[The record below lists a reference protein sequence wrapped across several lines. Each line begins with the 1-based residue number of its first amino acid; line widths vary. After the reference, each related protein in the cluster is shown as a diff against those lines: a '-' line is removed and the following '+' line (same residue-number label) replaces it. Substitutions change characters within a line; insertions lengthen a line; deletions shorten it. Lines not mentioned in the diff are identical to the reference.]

1 MCLITGNPGMG
12 KSVFASKFCTF
23 AYEKEILAA
32 CFFFQHHKARRNNP
46 TALVKTLAYQL
57 CSNIPQYKEKIQNSL
72 NEKSI
77 LQMKSVDLFTYLILE
92 PLHQL
97 QRAQDQKIIVIDG
110 LDECDFESRSD
121 LLKLIVREFIKLP
134 EWLGVII
141 TTRPDQKILQKLSKI
156 KPVFQLNPEDSRN
169 IIDIKIYLT
178 DILKA
183 KMLPEELD
191 FGVQLMVKKSEGM
204 FIYFHYA
211 AEAILEKEVLT
222 LRDLEVLLPDGI
234 DDYYDQ
240 NFRRLHA
247 KLGEEKYQL
256 LFQAI
261 TAARSDFPHEMVGPL
276 LKVQQTE
283 ALQIINTVSVLLP
296 VVSGC
301 LTIFHKSI
309 KDWLIN
315 EDLAED
321 LVINP
326 MAGHSQVA
334 LLCYAHLRTLKTRI
348 IAIDELIANPIY
360 KYAIENLVYH
370 LSKTDGKSDDIMKLC
385 STVTDLQYMYLRLR
399 TSQMSAKDLL
409 DDLTEA
415 KKLVQVKTEPH
426 RKLELFT
433 DFLHRNVHIVSILP
447 HLIFQCAL
455 NEPQPVSMQLGIQN
469 YIDNPSSSFP
479 GLHMYLELIN
489 KPKNFTPALIEY
501 HCTNNVLSFDHSCD
515 GKIIAC
521 SDSEGKVYVWNKHNG
536 ELLCDLIREERNFL
550 FPISICNISP
560 NGKEILVGDIAE
572 VIGIDGS
579 IIPLFKAGNSSV
591 NACIFSPNE
600 KYILGWS
607 YYTDGF
613 FRFLA
618 EIQNDFPVQFCLKV
632 WNKNT
637 TISKLLEQT
646 RKKEVRP
653 LCACFSH
660 DSTSIL
666 CGHRDGWIIIWE
678 TESGK
683 PKAMLSTDG
692 TVIKTGPFKRSQN
705 PKDDPFYGIA
715 CSPNGHFI
723 AACYSDGVLIWDAAA
738 LSLLQKLQ
746 QHNMELLSAQTE
758 IRYTSCSFSADSQ
771 HLVAGLSNGHI
782 NAWVNQTA
790 TVQPFSL
797 QLATSLCGSSDVVRQ
812 CMFDDEKNLICSI
825 NNVIGIYDYQTLVNN
840 PISETDEVHPCY
852 ANSCEFLADG
862 KLALTSG
869 NGAIC
874 VWDVLEGALI
884 TKTDNSVT
892 GHLIKLSYDKRLLLT
907 YGSGCT
913 IQVWDINTLNNKCT
927 LTSNEGNSPTA
938 EELADPDFS
947 SPQDICSCAVSQNN
961 VVVGGTGEGK
971 VHIWYGQNFK
981 LVEVLE
987 EHQHLIT
994 CLEFSPSGSYLVSA
1008 DMEGFINM
1016 WLLSY
1021 DGQEELEILKVSM
1034 ESHKDNI
1041 EQVIFSPG
1049 QLQRIVSGGA
1059 DCLLHLYDGDTGD
1072 LIKKMEGH
1080 KSDILKI
1087 AYSKCGRFLVSGD
1100 GKCQLILWDGII
1112 GQLIRYFN
1120 SSPSHNL
1127 LDLYFTGNDEY
1138 ICTLDV
1144 NRDQFTVY
1152 DISNGMPVSVLGFFS
1167 PISTLAA
1174 SSLDDD
1180 IKGCILCGMK
1190 DGLVKFLKLIKLL

>member
-1 MCLITGNPGMG
+1 MG
-12 KSVFASKFCTF
+12 KSVFASKLCTF
-23 AYEKEILAA
+23 AYKKEILAA

-46 TALVKTLAYQL
+46 NVLVKTLAYQL
-57 CSNIPQYKEKIQNSL
+57 CGSIPHYKEKIQDVL
-72 NEKSI
+72 DEKSI
-77 LQMKSVDLFTYLILE
+77 LQMKAVDLFTYLILE

-97 QRAQDQKIIVIDG
+97 QGGQDQKIIVIDG

-141 TTRPDQKILQKLSKI
+141 TTRPDQKILQKLNKT
-156 KPVFQLNPEDSRN
+156 KPVFQLDPEDSRN
-169 IIDIKIYLT
+169 INDIKIYLT

-191 FGVQLMVKKSEGM
+191 SGVQLMVKKSEGM

-211 AEAILEKEVLT
+211 AEAILEKEVLA
-222 LRDLEVLLPDGI
+222 LRDLESLLPDGI
-234 DDYYDQ
+234 DDYYEQ
-240 NFRRLHA
+240 NFRRLHT
-247 KLGEEKYQL
+247 KLGEEKYQI

-276 LKVQQTE
+276 LKVEQSE
-283 ALQIINTVSVLLP
+283 ALQIIDTVSVLLP
-296 VVSGC
+296 IVNGC

-309 KDWLIN
+309 KDWLIDEN
-315 EDLAED
+315 LAED

-326 MAGHSQVA
+326 IAGHSQVA
-334 LLCYAHLRTLKTRI
+334 LLCYVQLRTLKTKI
-348 IAIDELIANPIY
+348 IAIDELITNPIY

-370 LSKTDGKSDDIMKLC
+370 LSKTDGKPDDIVKLC
-385 STVTDLQYMYLRLR
+385 NTVTDLQYMFLRLHN
-399 TSQMSAKDLL
+399 SQVSAKDLL

-415 KKLVQVKTEPH
+415 KDLVQVKTELY
-426 RKLELFT
+426 RKLELSI
-433 DFLHRNVHIVSILP
+433 DFLHRYAHIVSVHP

-455 NEPQPVSMQLGIQN
+455 NEPKPISMQLDIQN
-469 YIDNPSSSFP
+469 YIDNPGKRFP
-479 GLHMYLELIN
+479 GLRMYLELIN

-501 HCTNNVLSFDHSCD
+501 HCTNNVLSFDHSLD
-515 GKIIAC
+515 GKIIVC

-536 ELLCDLIREERNFL
+536 ELLCDITREERNFL
-550 FPISICNISP
+550 FPISICSISP
-560 NGKEILVGDIAE
+560 NGKEILVGDITEA
-572 VIGIDGS
+572 IGTDGS
-579 IIPLFKAGNSSV
+579 IIPLFEGGDSSV

-618 EIQNDFPVQFCLKV
+618 EIQENFPVQFCLQV

-637 TISKLLEQT
+637 STSKLLERT
-646 RKKEVRP
+646 GKKEVRP

-660 DSTSIL
+660 DSSSIL
-666 CGHRDGWIIIWE
+666 CGHKDGWIIIWE
-678 TESGK
+678 TESGQ

-692 TVIKTGPFKRSQN
+692 TVIKIGPFKRAQN
-705 PKDDPFYGIA
+705 LKDDPFYGIA

-723 AACYSDGVLIWDAAA
+723 AACYSDGILIWDAAA
-738 LSLLQKLQ
+738 LSLVQRIQ
-746 QHNMELLSAQTE
+746 QQNMELQSAQNK
-758 IRYTSCSFSADSQ
+758 IRYTSCSFSGDSQ
-771 HLVAGLSNGHI
+771 HLVAGLTNGHI

-797 QLATSLCGSSDVVRQ
+797 QLASSLCGSFDAVHQ
-812 CMFDDEKNLICSI
+812 CMYDDEKNLICSI
-825 NNVIGIYDYQTLVNN
+825 NNVIGIYDYQTLVDN
-840 PISETDEVHPCY
+840 PISETVAVHPCY
-852 ANSCEFLADG
+852 ATSCEFLTDG
-862 KLALTSG
+862 RLALTSG

-874 VWDVLEGALI
+874 IWDAVQGALI
-884 TKTDNSVT
+884 TKTDIPVT
-892 GHLIKLSYDKRLLLT
+892 GHLIKLSYDKKLLLT

-913 IQVWDINTLNNKCT
+913 IQVWDIDMLNNKCT
-927 LTSNEGNSPTA
+927 LTSNEGNGPTA
-938 EELADPDFS
+938 EELADPDFT
-947 SPQDICSCAVSQNN
+947 SPQDICSCAVSPNN
-961 VVVGGTGEGK
+961 VVAGGTGEGK
-971 VHIWYGQNFK
+971 IHIWYGENFK
-981 LVEVLE
+981 LVKVLK

-994 CLEFSPSGSYLVSA
+994 CLEFSPSSTCLVSA
-1008 DMEGFINM
+1008 DMEGCINM
-1016 WLLSY
+1016 WLLLY
-1021 DGQEELEILKVSM
+1021 DGHKELEIFKVSM
-1034 ESHKDNI
+1034 HSHKDNI
-1041 EQVIFSPG
+1041 EQIIFSPG

-1059 DCLLHLYDGDTGD
+1059 DCILHLYDGVSGD

-1112 GQLIRYFN
+1112 GQLLCYFN

-1144 NRDQFTVY
+1144 NRDQFIVY
-1152 DISNGMPVSVLGFFS
+1152 DISNGMPVSVLGFSS

-1174 SSLDDD
+1174 SSLDGD
-1180 IKGCILCGMK
+1180 INGYILCGMK
-1190 DGLVKFLKLIKLL
+1190 DGSVKFLKLIKLS